1 MHGSAC
7 TSSHTDPLKVEVVS
21 NSGMTVLILG
31 YAVVIC
37 PEVECPGGSKS
48 NSEGSVPRT
57 LYVEENCPPRIGD
70 LKAKSNV
77 MQLLYYELLQ
87 LHVLNCNDTKK

>member
-1 MHGSAC
+1 
-7 TSSHTDPLKVEVVS
+7 
-21 NSGMTVLILG
+21 MTVLILG

-57 LYVEENCPPRIGD
+57 LYVEENCPPRIED
-70 LKAKSNV
+70 LKAKSTD
-77 MQLLYYELLQ
+77 YELLQ